1 MILWILAGI
10 VFVLMYFWKAG
21 TPRDRI
27 QTLVQKCASYAV
39 QAQQDASPV
48 QAMLHANYA
57 AAYLDA
63 LKVVSSERQI
73 QQVGSVNLGTF
84 QSHVLNVQKSV
95 TDKALEAVPEL
106 AGKVDLYLQSIANPQ
121 VDWASAGRV
130 KDSSSHERIGRRLRV

>member
-10 VFVLMYFWKAG
+10 VIVLMFLWKSG

-39 QAQQDASPV
+39 QAQQDTSPV

-84 QSHVLNVQKSV
+84 QTHVWNVQKSV

-130 KDSSSHERIGRRLRV
+130 KDFSSHERIGKRERV